1 MSSPDERLSEAGAD
15 TISAAAAFEVAAGAR
30 RNRLI
35 ALWAAEKMG
44 LSPVQA
50 ENYARVLENYH
61 PAKSGEDD
69 VIRKISG
76 DLAASNIAVRD
87 SEVWTRA
94 VEYMAQ
100 AREALKAG

>member
-1 MSSPDERLSEAGAD
+1 MSSPDERLFETGQAAP
-15 TISAAAAFEVAAGAR
+15 SAAEAFEVVAGAR

-44 LSPVQA
+44 LSPEMG
-50 ENYARVLENYH
+50 ENYARALENYH
-61 PAKSGEDD
+61 IEKPGEDN

-76 DLAASNIAVRD
+76 DLLASNIAVRE

-94 VEYMAQ
+94 AEFMAQ

>member
-1 MSSPDERLSEAGAD
+1 MSSPDERLADAGTA
-15 TISAAAAFEVAAGAR
+15 TLSAAAAFDVAAGAR

-35 ALWAAEKMG
+35 GLWAAGKMG
-44 LSPVQA
+44 LSPEQA
-50 ENYARVLENYH
+50 ENYARVLETYH
-61 PAKSGEDD
+61 AEKPGEDD

-76 DLAASNIAVRD
+76 DLAASNVAVRD

-94 VEYMAQ
+94 VECMAQ

>member
-1 MSSPDERLSEAGAD
+1 MSSPDERLSEAGTAV
-15 TISAAAAFEVAAGAR
+15 ISAAAAFEAAAGAR

-44 LSPVQA
+44 LSPEQG
-50 ENYARVLENYH
+50 ENYARVLETYH
-61 PAKSGEDD
+61 AEKPGEDD

-76 DLAASNIAVRD
+76 DLSASNVAVRD
-87 SEVWTRA
+87 SEVWTKA
-94 VEYMAQ
+94 VECMAQ